1 MRSTRARVFVVIG
14 AVLSALI
21 AVGCTTGDDA
31 VVATELDL
39 SRVVVDQTALSGAP
53 QPVDDLSLRTPG
65 QGGEEQAAPGEV
77 TGRATPPTLSANPV
91 ITAPTTSSTVA
102 PTTTAVPTT
111 PLSTASTASTT
122 VSTTAPTSS
131 TDSPQSG
138 DSTPAPDDSTTTTV
152 TGDEPTTT
160 VPVADG
166 ADLAPG
172 EGQSF
177 TLLNSLRASLGLTP
191 LARNAEMDAFAREWS
206 RQMAES
212 GRFEHSTGPYGE
224 NIAFTSNTGLSAGE
238 AAELFHQLWIDS
250 PGHYANMTNG
260 QYAST
265 GVGLYLTDRGWY
277 GTHVFSF

>member
-1 MRSTRARVFVVIG
+1 MRSTRARFFVVFG

-21 AVGCTTGDDA
+21 AVGCTTGDDT
-31 VVATELDL
+31 VVATDLDL
-39 SRVVVDQTALSGAP
+39 SRVVVNQTALAGAP
-53 QPVDDLSLRTPG
+53 QTVDVLSLRTPG
-65 QGGEEQAAPGEV
+65 QAAEEQAAPGEV
-77 TGRATPPTLSANPV
+77 TGRPTPPTLSANPV

-102 PTTTAVPTT
+102 PTTTSTPVT
-111 PLSTASTASTT
+111 PLSTATTAPTT

-131 TDSPQSG
+131 TESPQST
-138 DSTPAPDDSTTTTV
+138 DSTPAPDASTTTTV
-152 TGDEPTTT
+152 AGGEPTTT
-160 VPVADG
+160 VPVSNG
-166 ADLAPG
+166 PDLGPG

-177 TLLNSLRASLGLTP
+177 TLLNDLRTGLGLTP
-191 LARNAEMDAFAREWS
+191 LARNAEMDAFARDWS

-224 NIAFTSNTGLSAGE
+224 NIAFTSNTGLTASE
-238 AAELFHQLWIDS
+238 AADLFHQLWIDS

-260 QYAST
+260 QYANT